1 MKYFLLFLL
10 ILPIVSAV
18 EDYGTYSSLDINF
31 NLNSDIKINVVDSN
45 YEVEYIKS
53 DISFYPKTD
62 ERQKVLDFDLNGD
75 AQTNINDYVSFQ
87 WTNPEVGKH
96 SFGIESKVKIEN
108 VFYAVDK
115 KVDFPIRENA
125 FLEYTEPTKYID
137 ITPEIEDQ
145 ARVLIINE
153 DDLFKVVFNIAEWTK
168 ANVQYNLSTLNS
180 QAVYPSS
187 SVLKSKEGVCDEIT
201 NLFISL
207 LRSVGIPARFVS
219 GMAYTNLENDFGNH
233 GWAEVYFPGYG
244 WIPYDVTFGQYA
256 WIDPSHIKL
265 KESKDSGSP
274 SAEYSWRAKGVKLD
288 LGDLDTDAD
297 IIKTGEKIKSSLDF
311 SINPLKELI
320 GFGDYVPLEVK
331 VKNLRD
337 HYVVADLFVVKA
349 PGLVGSNSKRVL
361 LEPGK
366 EKNVYWILKVDDDLD
381 PNYIYTATLGVK
393 DNLNGYA
400 ESILRYSKD
409 GSGYTLEESE
419 KIVSSLS
426 DIERVRQ
433 SASIGLECEFEEE
446 YYYSNES
453 AGLECVVKNLNKKTK
468 EIEVCYRIECYNID
482 LASGGAKEL
491 RFEVDSIGGR
501 IVVAAESDDGVKYDY
516 INLNVIKL
524 PEIYIDNFKPETVK
538 YSDNADVSF
547 VLKTNTLVR
556 NVVIDTGYGKL
567 DIRDFER
574 ESNVKYTLPARALVG
589 GVKLKVDYED
599 EKGAKYEK
607 NLAFNVQVSEI
618 PWYVRTVLWFK
629 GLF

>member
-10 ILPIVSAV
+10 VLPIVSAA
-18 EDYGTYSSLDINF
+18 EDYGTYSSLDIHF
-31 NLNSDIKINVVDSN
+31 SLDSDVKINVVESN
-45 YEVEYIKS
+45 YDVEYIKS

-62 ERQKVLDFDLNGD
+62 ERQKVLDFDLKGD
-75 AQTNINDYVSFQ
+75 AQTNINDFVSFQ
-87 WTNPEVGKH
+87 WTNPSLGEH
-96 SFGIESKVKIEN
+96 SFGIESDVKIEN

-115 KVDFPIRENA
+115 KVSFPIRENT

-137 ITPEIEDQ
+137 ITPEIEDK
-145 ARVLIINE
+145 ARELIINE
-153 DDLFKVVFNIAEWTK
+153 DDLFKVVYNIAEWTK
-168 ANVQYNLSTLNS
+168 ANVYYNLSTLNS

-207 LRSVGIPARFVS
+207 LRSVGVPARFVS
-219 GMAYTNLENDFGNH
+219 GMVYTNLENDFGNH

-288 LGDLDTDAD
+288 LGDLDTKAEL
-297 IIKTGEKIKSSLDF
+297 IKTGEKIKSSLEF

-331 VKNLRD
+331 VKNLRE

-349 PGLVGSNSKRVL
+349 PGLIGSNSKRVL

-366 EKNVYWILKVDDDLD
+366 EKNVYWILKVDKDLD
-381 PNYIYTATLGVK
+381 PNYIYTATLAVK

-409 GSGYTLEESE
+409 GSGYNLEESE
-419 KIVSSLS
+419 KIVESLS
-426 DIERVRQ
+426 DIERVKQ
-433 SASIGLECEFEEE
+433 TASIGLGCEFEKE

-453 AGLECVVKNLNKKTK
+453 AGLDCLVKNLDKKVK
-468 EIEVCYRIECYNID
+468 EIEVCYRIECYNVD
-482 LASGGAKEL
+482 LASGEGKEL
-491 RFEVDSIGGR
+491 RFEVDAIGGR
-501 IVVAAESDDGVKYDY
+501 VVVSAESDDGIKYDY

-524 PEIYIDNFKPETVK
+524 PEIYIENFKPENVDYNDDAVVT
-538 YSDNADVSF
+538 F
-547 VLKTNTLVR
+547 TLKSNTLVE

-567 DIRDFER
+567 DLNTFER
-574 ESNVKYTLPARALVG
+574 ERDVKYTLPARALVE
-589 GVKLKVDYED
+589 GVKLKVTYED

-607 NLAFNVQVSEI
+607 NLAFNVTVNNI
-618 PWYVRTVLWFK
+618 PWYVRMVLWIK